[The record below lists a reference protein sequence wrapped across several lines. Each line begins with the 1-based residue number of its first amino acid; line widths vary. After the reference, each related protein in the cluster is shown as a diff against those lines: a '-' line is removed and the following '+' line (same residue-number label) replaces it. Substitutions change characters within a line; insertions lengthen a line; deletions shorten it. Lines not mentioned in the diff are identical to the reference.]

1 MRNLKVRK
9 RLAAGKLK
17 LRIRD
22 LRNLGARSEEFLAL
36 IGIYTAD
43 QLRARGA
50 LEAYLALRRANISS
64 SINLLWALAGAL
76 DPWPEG
82 TDWRVVASSEQR
94 LPLLLAVESREQA
107 RNAVLDAANANAPSA
122 TIAPY
127 VDATQYAENWAP
139 GLPFA
144 PRLSK
149 RKTRR

>member
-94 LPLLLAVESREQA
+94 LPQVIADLEPVDGRQHQA
-107 RNAVLDAANANAPSA
+107 A
-122 TIAPY
+122 
-127 VDATQYAENWAP
+127 
-139 GLPFA
+139 
-144 PRLSK
+144 RLSVEK
-149 RKTRR
+149 